1 MISDDDRERLEEIE
15 RHWQAEDPHIVR
27 MSGVGPHEWKIR
39 ALTAVA
45 VVGTVTGLVL
55 LHLTIVAVA
64 GIVLLGAWYW
74 LRRERRRDGRS
85 GGAQD

>member
-15 RHWQAEDPHIVR
+15 RRWQAEDPHLAR
-27 MSGVGPHEWKIR
+27 TSGVDAHEWRIR

-45 VVGTVTGLVL
+45 IVGIVTGLVL
-55 LHLTIVAVA
+55 LHLAIVAIA

-74 LRRERRRDGRS
+74 LRRGRRSNGHVGS
-85 GGAQD
+85 GQG